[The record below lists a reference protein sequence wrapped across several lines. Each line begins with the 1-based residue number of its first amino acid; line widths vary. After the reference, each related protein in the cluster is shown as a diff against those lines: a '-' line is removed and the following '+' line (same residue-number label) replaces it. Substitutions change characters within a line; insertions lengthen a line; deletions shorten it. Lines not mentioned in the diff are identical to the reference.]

1 MLTCVICF
9 SILSLCS
16 VRVCM
21 LCAENAGPICVS
33 HWIQHADSNKWN
45 NNIESTQSAKPTR
58 NGNKK
63 KTTSRVNMRDCSS
76 FFACVSFSPQL
87 FQCRFLSLSL
97 LCFSFFATD
106 QCCRC
111 DRVHIFYLFLQLMP
125 VRCLLCNAWHFLCL
139 NMMRL

>member
-63 KTTSRVNMRDCSS
+63 NNKSGEYERLFFIFRLRFVFASVVSVPISVAVIVVFLIFRHWSMLPLRSRSHILPLSPAYGVALS
-76 FFACVSFSPQL
+76 FMQ
-87 FQCRFLSLSL
+87 
-97 LCFSFFATD
+97 
-106 QCCRC
+106 
-111 DRVHIFYLFLQLMP
+111 I
-125 VRCLLCNAWHFLCL
+125 
-139 NMMRL
+139 